1 MLELPKTFV
10 LGAATAAYQVEGS
23 SKVDGKGR
31 VLWDEFLERQ
41 GRFSPDPASDFYNR
55 YEEDIKL
62 SSEHGIKA
70 LRISIAWS
78 RIFPKGY
85 GDVNQKGVTYYKNVF
100 ATCRKYNIEPYVTL
114 HHFDTPEEL
123 FKQGDWLCKENITHF
138 VNYAAFCFE
147 IFKDDVQYWMTI
159 NEPIAYTLG
168 QYVTGAF
175 PPGEQYQVVKCLQ
188 AQHNLI
194 VAHSK
199 VVKLYKEKGYN
210 GEIGIIHALTQI
222 YPIDQ
227 QPENVNAAKV
237 QDTFINGFLLD
248 GTFLGA
254 YSSEKMDVINHLLNK
269 YDGSLDMPE
278 EEMAIIKE
286 ASQLQDF
293 LGINYYQSN
302 WVKANEADSLIH
314 HNGTGDKGSSIFRLK
329 QIAEIVKNHD
339 VPTTDWDWYIYPK
352 GLYDM
357 IMRIKADYPNYKKLL
372 ITENGLGYK
381 DQFID
386 EQTIIDDQPRIDYIA
401 THLESISD
409 AIKDGAN
416 VTGYFVWSLQDM
428 FSWSNGYNKR
438 YGLFYI
444 DFETQKRY
452 IKKSA
457 LWYKALSESLE
468 NKTK

>member
-1 MLELPKTFV
+1 M
-10 LGAATAAYQVEGS
+10 
-23 SKVDGKGR
+23 
-31 VLWDEFLERQ
+31 
-41 GRFSPDPASDFYNR
+41 
-55 YEEDIKL
+55 
-62 SSEHGIKA
+62 
-70 LRISIAWS
+70 
-78 RIFPKGY
+78 
-85 GDVNQKGVTYYKNVF
+85 
-100 ATCRKYNIEPYVTL
+100 
-114 HHFDTPEEL
+114 
-123 FKQGDWLCKENITHF
+123 
-138 VNYAAFCFE
+138 NYAAFCFE
-147 IFKDDVQYWMTI
+147 TFKDDVQYWMTI

-222 YPIDQ
+222 YPINQ
-227 QPENVNAAKV
+227 QPENVKVAKI
-237 QDTFINGFLLD
+237 QDTFINGLLLD
-248 GTFLGA
+248 GTFLGE
-254 YSSEKMDVINHLLNK
+254 YSSEKMEVIHHLLNI
-269 YDGSLDMPE
+269 YDGSLDLTE
-278 EEMAIIKE
+278 EEMTIIKE

-302 WVKANEADSLIH
+302 WVKSNEADSLIH

-357 IMRIKADYPNYKKLL
+357 IMRIKEDYPNYKKLL

-401 THLESISD
+401 AHIESISD
-409 AIKDGAN
+409 AIKDGVN
-416 VTGYFVWSLQDM
+416 VAGYFVWSLQDM

-457 LWYKALSESLE
+457 LWYKALSESIE
-468 NKTK
+468 KETE

>member
-1 MLELPKTFV
+1 MLELPNSFV

-31 VLWDEFLERQ
+31 VLWDEFLEKQ

-62 SSEHGIKA
+62 ASEHGIKA

-85 GDVNQKGVTYYKNVF
+85 GEINKKGVAYYKQVF
-100 ATCRKYNIEPYVTL
+100 NTCRKYNIEPYVTL
-114 HHFDTPEEL
+114 HHFDTPESL
-123 FKQGDWLCKENITHF
+123 FKKGDWLNKENIEYF
-138 VNYAAFCFE
+138 LQYAEFCFE
-147 IFKDDVQYWMTI
+147 TFQDDIKYWMTI
-159 NEPIAYTLG
+159 NEPIAYAMG

-175 PPGEQYQVVKCLQ
+175 PPGEKYEVVKCLQ
-188 AQHNLI
+188 AQHNQIL
-194 VAHSK
+194 AHSK
-199 VVKLYKEKGYN
+199 VVNLFKEKGYK
-210 GEIGIIHALTQI
+210 GEIGIIHSLTQF
-222 YPIDQ
+222 YSIDDN
-227 QPENVNAAKV
+227 PENIKAAYI
-237 QDTFINGFLLD
+237 QDIFANGFMLD
-248 GTFLGA
+248 GTFLGE
-254 YSSEKMDVINHLLNK
+254 YTEEKLAVVRQIVDANNGHL
-269 YDGSLDMPE
+269 DITDE
-278 EEMAIIKE
+278 EKAIIKK
-286 ASQLQDF
+286 AAPQSDF

-302 WVKANEADSLIH
+302 WVKYHNGESYIH
-314 HNGTGDKGSSIFRLK
+314 HNGTGEKGTAIFRLK
-329 QIAEIVKNHD
+329 GISEIVKNEAI
-339 VPTTDWDWYIYPK
+339 PTTDWDWYIYPE

-357 IMRIKADYPNYKKLL
+357 IMRIKKDYPNYKKLM

-381 DQFID
+381 DHFID
-386 EQTIIDDQPRIDYIA
+386 EETIIDDEPRIDYVKG
-401 THLESISD
+401 HLESVSN

-416 VTGYFVWSLQDM
+416 VTGYFIWSLQDM

-457 LWYKALSESLE
+457 LWYKQLSEAIDKQ
-468 NKTK
+468 N

>member
-62 SSEHGIKA
+62 ASEHGIKA

-85 GDVNQKGVTYYKNVF
+85 GYVNQKGVEYYKNVF

-147 IFKDDVQYWMTI
+147 TFKEDVQYWMTI

-222 YPIDQ
+222 YPINQ
-227 QPENVNAAKV
+227 QPENVKAAKM
-237 QDTFINGFLLD
+237 QDTFINGLLLD
-248 GTFLGA
+248 GTFLGE
-254 YSSEKMDVINHLLNK
+254 YSSEKMEVIHHLLNI
-269 YDGSLDMPE
+269 YDGSLDLTE
-278 EEMAIIKE
+278 EEMTIIKE

-302 WVKANEADSLIH
+302 
-314 HNGTGDKGSSIFRLK
+314 
-329 QIAEIVKNHD
+329 
-339 VPTTDWDWYIYPK
+339 
-352 GLYDM
+352 
-357 IMRIKADYPNYKKLL
+357 
-372 ITENGLGYK
+372 
-381 DQFID
+381 
-386 EQTIIDDQPRIDYIA
+386 
-401 THLESISD
+401 
-409 AIKDGAN
+409 
-416 VTGYFVWSLQDM
+416 
-428 FSWSNGYNKR
+428 
-438 YGLFYI
+438 
-444 DFETQKRY
+444 
-452 IKKSA
+452 
-457 LWYKALSESLE
+457 
-468 NKTK
+468 